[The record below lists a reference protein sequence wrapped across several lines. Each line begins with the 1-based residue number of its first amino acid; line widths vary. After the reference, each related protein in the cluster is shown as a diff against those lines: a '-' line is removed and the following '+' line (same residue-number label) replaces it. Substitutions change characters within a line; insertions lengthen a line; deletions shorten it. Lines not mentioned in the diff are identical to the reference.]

1 MANIEFIYEKY
12 ILELMDKVTEKYVF
26 PQKKHYDFEVAKLRT
41 KKECQNGG
49 EYTAEQVHS
58 TVSRTLDRLSKGS
71 SGKMIRYKNF
81 FLPNTDKYLFQKLS
95 EEYFNHLVNKV
106 SIKKK
111 DICFISYNTC
121 AFFADKNNDCDEE
134 AIEVIADCLGEELYA
149 IWSEEDF
156 HYIMIKCTETK
167 GYVANQD
174 SREFLV
180 LKAFEDAIERVYEF
194 QRKILKNRKTS
205 K

>member
-1 MANIEFIYEKY
+1 MANTEFIYEKY
-12 ILELMDKVTEKYVF
+12 ILELMDKVTKEYVF

-41 KKECQNGG
+41 ERECKNGG
-49 EYTAEQVHS
+49 EYTADQVHS

-71 SGKMIRYKNF
+71 SGKMIRYKNY
-81 FLPNTDKYLFQKLS
+81 FLPNTDKYLFQKFS
-95 EEYFNHLVNKV
+95 EEYFHHLVNKI

-121 AFFADKNNDCDEE
+121 AFFADKNDDCNED
-134 AIEVIADCLGEELYA
+134 AIKVIADCLNEDLYA
-149 IWSEEDF
+149 VWSEGDF
-156 HYIMIKCTETK
+156 HYIMVKSTETK

-180 LKAFEDAIERVYEF
+180 LKAFEDAIERAYEY
-194 QRKILKNRKTS
+194 QSKILKKRKKS
-205 K
+205 E